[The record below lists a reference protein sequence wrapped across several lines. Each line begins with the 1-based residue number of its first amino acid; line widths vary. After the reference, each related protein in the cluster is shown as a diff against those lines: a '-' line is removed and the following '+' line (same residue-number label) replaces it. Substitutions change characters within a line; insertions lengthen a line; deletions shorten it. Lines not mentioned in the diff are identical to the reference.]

1 VPQWA
6 VDMRSWIILEVNT
19 HCRKLEETK
28 MHLRVTTLALTVGRG
43 RLQVTTTRFGGGS
56 TLLADV
62 LQSQAAVAAVHD
74 QYQLPFWPTGRRA
87 PSSIER

>member
-62 LQSQAAVAAVHD
+62 RQSQ
-74 QYQLPFWPTGRRA
+74 GRRRGR
-87 PSSIER
+87 P